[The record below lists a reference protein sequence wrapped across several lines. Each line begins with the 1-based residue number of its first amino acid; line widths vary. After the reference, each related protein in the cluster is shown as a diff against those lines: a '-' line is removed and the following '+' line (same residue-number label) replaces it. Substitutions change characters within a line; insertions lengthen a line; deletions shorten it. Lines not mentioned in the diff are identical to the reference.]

1 MKKIAIALLGLA
13 VALTW
18 LWPLL
23 MALSFQTTCT
33 MGDDD
38 SFAGTLLLCTLIT
51 VVALPLL
58 LLNAGGASPRRMRL
72 SVPVVTLVPLLF
84 TLDHALATG
93 IGAHHLCGPEYD
105 SYIVEGGARNYY
117 YPLMWAYALALSV
130 AAAWP
135 WVRKWTGPNS
145 EVSAEGAS

>member
-1 MKKIAIALLGLA
+1 MKKITTALLGLA

-38 SFAGTLLLCTLIT
+38 SFAGTLLLCTIIT

-58 LLNAGGASPRRMRL
+58 LLNAGSAPPRRLRL
-72 SVPVVTLVPLLF
+72 SVPVVTLVPLLL

-93 IGAHHLCGPEYD
+93 FGAHHLCGPEYD
-105 SYIVEGGARNYY
+105 SYITDGARNYY
-117 YPLMWAYALALSV
+117 YPLMWAYALALST

-135 WVRKWTGPNS
+135 WVRKWTGAKS
-145 EVSAEGAS
+145 GVSGEGAS